1 MDRAQL
7 DIAYNN
13 TLAVPERGEIVADW
27 AARSDRMR
35 QKYGGVLDLR
45 YGDTPRERLDLFRG
59 ADPKAPTLAFIHGGC
74 WPGNDKEDYAF
85 LGGGILLDRI
95 VAEIRRAALWLAEH
109 LGDYGADPDQLYV
122 SGHSAGGYLTAM
134 TMPLDVVRG
143 GIAICGIYDLEPIRL
158 DYLNE
163 RLGLDPAEAAPQQPA
178 VAFPAAG
185 SRTRH
190 SVWDTRVARV
200 VPPVHRIRSGVDR
213 ARSFRPSAADR
224 RRQPLHDPGSP
235 RAGLRHVDVR
245 ATRYDRRLSK
255 PRPPPLTGASVGPV
269 RPSPKNG
276 VILLAG

>member
-1 MDRAQL
+1 MLYRGMDRAQL

-45 YGDTPRERLDLFRG
+45 YGDTPRERLDLFLA

-85 LGGGILLDRI
+85 LGGGILLHGINFALIEYTLAPAARLDRI

-109 LGDYGADPDQLYV
+109 LGDYRADPDQLYV

-143 GIAICGIYDLEPIRL
+143 GIAISGIYDLEPIRL
-158 DYLNE
+158 NYLNE
-163 RLGLDPAEAAPQQPA
+163 RLGLDPAEADRNSPLLHFPPQAAELVIAYGTRELPELCRQSIEYAPA
-178 VAFPAAG
+178 WIAHG
-185 SRTRH
+185 L
-190 SVWDTRVARV
+190 
-200 VPPVHRIRSGVDR
+200 SGRLLPIDD
-213 ARSFRPSAADR
+213 ANHFTILEALALAD
-224 RRQPLHDPGSP
+224 G
-235 RAGLRHVDVR
+235 
-245 ATRYDRRLSK
+245 T
-255 PRPPPLTGASVGPV
+255 LTCA
-269 RPSPKNG
+269 
-276 VILLAG
+276 LLDMIDG